1 MTKFKKLT
9 NALPTSFRTVR
20 TMPIE
25 INPNLTSNQYCD
37 LKPLRNGLGFPIDGS
52 TDLYDG
58 ALAED
63 EDVISWSNAAG
74 GALGDLHKTRDEI
87 LKLAETFGPASAL
100 EEFLDGAELLTNEF
114 NKLREEGYVVYNPEE
129 YDARSPATTTD
140 STIVKT
146 VHDLAQR
153 IHCLSG
159 VDGTNLLYYYEGLA
173 AGSTEDNEPAHGQVS
188 TTPQTG
194 GGGFPWW
201 ILLVAAGGYG
211 YYRYKQGK

>member
-1 MTKFKKLT
+1 
-9 NALPTSFRTVR
+9 
-20 TMPIE
+20 MPIE
-25 INPNLTSNQYCD
+25 INPNLTSDQYCD

-74 GALGDLHKTRDEI
+74 GALGDLHKTRDTI

-100 EEFLDGAELLTNEF
+100 EEFLDGAKLLTNEF
-114 NKLREEGYVVYNPEE
+114 NKLREEGYLVYNHEE
-129 YDARSPATTTD
+129 YDSRSPATTTD
-140 STIVKT
+140 STIVNH
-146 VHDLAQR
+146 VHDLTQR

-188 TTPQTG
+188 TTSKIS

-201 ILLVAAGGYG
+201 ILIAAAGGYG
-211 YYRYKQGK
+211 YYRYRQGKKT